1 MSLSRGA
8 TFVYEPIRD
17 IRWTDS
23 ALDHWGEEDLAR
35 IVPTMRDVFQC
46 DPVRRV
52 EGLVLYGAGFFNGFL
67 FICGEAAGPRKARVV
82 VVVVVGGTKSS
93 CV

>member
-46 DPVRRV
+46 DPVSEWRGKD
-52 EGLVLYGAGFFNGFL
+52 EFGFFIGFL
-67 FICGEAAGPRKARVV
+67 FFFRTG
-82 VVVVVGGTKSS
+82 
-93 CV
+93 